1 MVDRNGRKKRFTS
14 GIDWKDIYIY
24 IYDLL
29 GLDLENLYFLKVCF
43 KKYAWMV
50 L

>member
-24 IYDLL
+24 DLL
-29 GLDLENLYFLKVCF
+29 GLDLENLYFFRKVCF
-43 KKYAWMV
+43 EKYVRMV

>member
-14 GIDWKDIYIY
+14 GIDWKDIY